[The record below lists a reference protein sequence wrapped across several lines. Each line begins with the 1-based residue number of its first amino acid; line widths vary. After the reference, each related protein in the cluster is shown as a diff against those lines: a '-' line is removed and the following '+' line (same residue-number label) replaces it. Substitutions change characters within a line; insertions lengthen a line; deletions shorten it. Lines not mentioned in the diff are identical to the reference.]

1 MVNDVD
7 LLIKESH
14 KEEFARWKETISFL
28 YGAAYT
34 EKFCSFDTFKLHLW
48 GLGLLEVK
56 PK

>member
-1 MVNDVD
+1 MNDVD

-14 KEEFARWKETISFL
+14 KEEFARWKETILFL
-28 YGAAYT
+28 YGAAYA

-48 GLGLLEVK
+48 GLGLLEAK

>member
-1 MVNDVD
+1 MNDVD

-28 YGAAYT
+28 YGAAYA

-56 PK
+56 TK